1 MASIQGVIFDMDG
14 LMFDT
19 EPVWGACWTS
29 VCAKVGLEVPD
40 GMVEAVR
47 GRSGETMIATVREYL
62 GPDAPVE
69 WLWEQEKEAVREAI
83 EREGVSKK
91 GGLDE
96 LLTYLHDC
104 QIPAAVASS
113 SPKAQIE
120 ANLARHGIAGYFDVI
135 VSGESL
141 GKSKPDPAIFLE
153 AALLL
158 GTEPRRTIVLED
170 ALTGVEAGWRGGFIT
185 IMVPDLTP
193 PDEKARRRATA
204 IVDRLDDVI
213 DLIEEG
219 RLG

>member
-1 MASIQGVIFDMDG
+1 VLFDLGPTWETGWHEVFEEMGIELPGAMAEE
-14 LMFDT
+14 L
-19 EPVWGACWTS
+19 GAC
-29 VCAKVGLEVPD
+29 A
-40 GMVEAVR
+40 VEDMQAILR
-47 GRSGETMIATVREYL
+47 RRL
-62 GPDAPVE
+62 GAHAPVAR
-69 WLWEQEKEAVREAI
+69 LIGQAREKVCGHLAG
-83 EREGVSKK
+83 EGVSWRE
-91 GGLDE
+91 GLDDIM
-96 LLTYLHDC
+96 TYLHDC

-158 GTEPRRTIVLED
+158 GTDPRRTIVLED